1 MSASDPNAQD
11 AALRA
16 HLPSA
21 TSAAGAARGA
31 RANRLDRLATPSGQF
46 AILALD
52 HVRSFATTVRPDDP
66 DSLTP
71 DEIVASKEGLV
82 QGLATDAS
90 AILIDP
96 VLASRQFD
104 SASAPLGAGLLVG
117 IEDGDYESA
126 VASPRLL
133 PGWSVDRAARLGADG
148 IKISV
153 YYDPDGDMSGP
164 VGFVR
169 EVARQ
174 CDLVDLPLF
183 CEPLV
188 RLRGGPDMQR
198 QVLEGIRRFGD
209 AGVDVLKIQFP
220 CDTKAEQSR
229 ASWADAC
236 AEADRISPTP
246 WALLSEGR
254 DFAEFSELLTIACRA
269 GASGFLA
276 GRVIW
281 GGVPGDGAGI
291 AAAAARLAGL
301 RLIAVDEGRPW
312 RDLRDSESQSRL
324 RLTPSVSAGDP
335 GLHDGPGMGGGDA
348 S

>member
-1 MSASDPNAQD
+1 MSSSDPNAQD
-11 AALRA
+11 AALSA
-16 HLPSA
+16 YLPLDG
-21 TSAAGAARGA
+21 AGDVGTTRGV
-31 RANRLDRLATPSGQF
+31 RGEHLDRLTTPSGQF

-66 DSLTP
+66 DSLSAE
-71 DEIVASKEGLV
+71 DIVASKEGLLH
-82 QGLATDAS
+82 GLAADAS

-96 VLASRQFD
+96 VLALRRFD
-104 SASAPLGAGLLVG
+104 TAPGPMTAGLLVG

-164 VGFVR
+164 IGFVR

-188 RLRGGPDMQR
+188 RLRGGPEMQR
-198 QVLEGIRRFGD
+198 QILEGIRRFGD
-209 AGVDVLKIQFP
+209 LGADVLKIQFP
-220 CDTKAEQSR
+220 SDTEAEQSR

-236 AEADRISPTP
+236 AEADQISPTP

-254 DFAEFSELLTIACRA
+254 DFAQFSELLAIACRA

-281 GGVPGDGAGI
+281 GGIPDDGAGI
-291 AAAAARLAGL
+291 AAAAARLAAL
-301 RLIAVDEGRPW
+301 RSIAVAEGRPW
-312 RDLRDSESQSRL
+312 RDARSAGPGR
-324 RLTPSVSAGDP
+324 RPMPSPVVSADLR
-335 GLHDGPGMGGGDA
+335 GLDDGMGGGDA
-348 S
+348 P